1 MLRKEQQSREGKKT
15 KLSQLKLYDEEQQ
28 WVSFGVVKPTESD
41 NNNNKANNNKD
52 NGLT

>member
-15 KLSQLKLYDEEQQ
+15 KLPQLTLYDQEQQ
-28 WVSFGVVKPTESD
+28 WVSLGVVKPTDSD
-41 NNNNKANNNKD
+41 NKNNKANNNKD